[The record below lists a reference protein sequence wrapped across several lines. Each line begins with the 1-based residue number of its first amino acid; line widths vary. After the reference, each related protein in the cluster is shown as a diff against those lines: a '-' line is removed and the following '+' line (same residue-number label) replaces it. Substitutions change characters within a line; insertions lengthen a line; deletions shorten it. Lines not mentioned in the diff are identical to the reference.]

1 MSSCSS
7 PLSPSPANF
16 STLLVRQRF
25 AASDRRLSPE
35 RLLLGQNKHPGP
47 TRRIRTTKPEPNISM
62 SITVAISLTQLREA
76 SVKASL
82 CPCAPD
88 RSLEPTKGRPGVCR
102 AYSQPTGR
110 RSWQERRG
118 GGLLRP
124 IRAFCAG
131 LKRDGFFFLLLPAS
145 FLWQSERGF
154 GESLDLGLRLFCF
167 LLCRRGASPINPS
180 SFLLP
185 IVDLSSV
192 LQSNRTQQRHR
203 TLSNL
208 HLSSAR
214 T

>member
-82 CPCAPD
+82 CPCAP
-88 RSLEPTKGRPGVCR
+88 RSLQGVLSTNR
-102 AYSQPTGR
+102 STVLARKEGR
-110 RSWQERRG
+110 RLAPTDQGFLCWAQERW
-118 GGLLRP
+118 L
-124 IRAFCAG
+124 
-131 LKRDGFFFLLLPAS
+131 FFSALACVVS
-145 FLWQSERGF
+145 VAERERVWR
-154 GESLDLGLRLFCF
+154 ES
-167 LLCRRGASPINPS
+167 
-180 SFLLP
+180 
-185 IVDLSSV
+185 
-192 LQSNRTQQRHR
+192 
-203 TLSNL
+203 
-208 HLSSAR
+208 
-214 T
+214 